1 LKRSKKIV
9 YKYSPYISIFKEDV
23 ANKFLKRKNF
33 HRIILQNAAM
43 VVLENKEKK
52 VLFLNEYRRGIKQKS
67 LGFPGGHLGK
77 NENPLSAI
85 KRELFEET
93 GLIATNWKL
102 LFNYVRSGTYYC
114 GKDYVF
120 KAKLKKNNLKYKGE
134 EKIEKKWLSKKEIVK
149 KFKKKKF
156 KTVGIMVA
164 VLFYILNF
172 K

>member
-1 LKRSKKIV
+1 
-9 YKYSPYISIFKEDV
+9 
-23 ANKFLKRKNF
+23 
-33 HRIILQNAAM
+33 M

-120 KAKLKKNNLKYKGE
+120 KAINGWPRQQIQMGNVPRIY
-134 EKIEKKWLSKKEIVK
+134 
-149 KFKKKKF
+149 
-156 KTVGIMVA
+156 
-164 VLFYILNF
+164 
-172 K
+172 